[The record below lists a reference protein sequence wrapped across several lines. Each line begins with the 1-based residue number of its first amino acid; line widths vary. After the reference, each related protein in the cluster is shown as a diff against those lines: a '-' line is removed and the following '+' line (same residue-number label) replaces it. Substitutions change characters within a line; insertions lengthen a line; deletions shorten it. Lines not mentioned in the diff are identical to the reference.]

1 MTQAPPRE
9 RPEQPVPDEDR
20 RNAVERV
27 KGELDPLDIRPR
39 IERYAREGY
48 ASIDPDDLKVRFR
61 WWGLYTQR
69 PEEAGYFMMRIRIAG
84 GALTSG
90 QLEAIG
96 RISRDRCRDLADVT
110 DRQNVQLHW
119 VVIQDVPKIWDELAK
134 VGLESG
140 QTCGD
145 TVRNILG
152 CPVAGVDAG
161 EVFDA
166 GPDLRAADARLT
178 HTKEFTNLPRKYK
191 LSISGCRDHCA
202 MHEINDG
209 GLVGVQTGDGRLGYD
224 VWVGGGL
231 SSSPR
236 FAERL
241 GVFVAREQATEF
253 LVALTSLFREHGG
266 RDKRTRAR
274 LKFLV
279 GAWGVDKLRK
289 VLEEDYLGH
298 PLEDGP
304 EAPPSATV
312 HRDHVGVYRQHDGNF
327 YVGVSP
333 LVGRVSG
340 SQLIAVAKL
349 ARELGKGR
357 VRLTTQQKILVLDVP
372 RERVGEAVARLD
384 ELGLPAYPS
393 PFWRGAMACTGM
405 QFCKLALVETKQRAS
420 DLVHALERRFP
431 DFDAKVRLNV
441 NGCPNSCAR
450 YQLADVGLAGG
461 ESAGEGNFQLH
472 LGGDLGEARA
482 LGHRVRSRVDA
493 EDAEGVVGQLLGAYL
508 EAREDGE
515 SVQSWLRRQPA
526 EQLAELSRSP
536 VAARS
541 G

>member
-1 MTQAPPRE
+1 MTQAPAQE
-9 RPEQPVPDEDR
+9 EDR
-20 RNAVERV
+20 RNAVEQA
-27 KGELDPLDIRPR
+27 KAELDPLDIRPR
-39 IERYAREGY
+39 IERYARGGY
-48 ASIDPDDLKVRFR
+48 ASIDPDDLKIRFR

-69 PEEAGYFMMRIRIAG
+69 PEEAGYFMMRLRIAG
-84 GALTSG
+84 GALTAD

-96 RISRDRCRDLADVT
+96 RIAKIRCRDVADVT
-110 DRQNVQLHW
+110 DRQNIQLHW
-119 VVIQDVPKIWDELAK
+119 VVIQDVPAIWDELAK
-134 VGLESG
+134 VGLETA

-166 GPDLRAADARLT
+166 GPDLVAADARLT

-209 GLVGVQTGDGRLGYD
+209 GLVGVAHPDGRLGYD

-241 GVFVAREQATEF
+241 GVFVPREQATDF
-253 LVALTSLFREHGG
+253 LVALTSLFRDHGG

-279 GAWGVDKLRK
+279 GAWGVERLRK
-289 VLEEDYLGH
+289 VLEDDYLGQ

-304 EAPPSATV
+304 EAPPSSTV
-312 HRDHVGVYRQHDGNF
+312 HRDHVGVYRQHDGNY
-327 YVGVSP
+327 YVGVAP
-333 LVGRVSG
+333 LVGRTSG

-349 ARELGKGR
+349 ARELGRGR
-357 VRLTTQQKILVLDVP
+357 VRLTTQQKLLVLDVP
-372 RERVGEAVARLD
+372 KERVGEAVARLD
-384 ELGLPAYPS
+384 DLGLPAYPS

-405 QFCKLALVETKQRAS
+405 QFCKLALVETKQRAV
-420 DLVHALERRFP
+420 DLVHALEQRFP
-431 DFDAKVRLNV
+431 DFDTKVRLNV

-450 YQLADVGLAGG
+450 YQVSDVGLAGG
-461 ESAGEGNFQLH
+461 DSAGEGNFQLH
-472 LGGDLGEARA
+472 LGGDLGENRA
-482 LGHRVRSRVDA
+482 LGQRVRSRVLA
-493 EDAEGVVGQLLGAYL
+493 EEADGVVGHLLSSYL
-508 EAREDGE
+508 ACREDSE
-515 SVQSWLRRQPA
+515 SLQSWLRRQPA

-536 VAARS
+536 VPA
-541 G
+541 GTG